1 MSVITPASEYN
12 STERVNTV
20 TYKVISDEI
29 QRANQIMLAR
39 KSLSDVCK
47 KIDFFSAFP
56 LFVEIDITGQSK
68 SKDDEKQYKDFQ
80 GIVESKILKLI
91 QNIIRYHKKE
101 IDDGSFKVIPFP
113 KMFKKK

>member
-20 TYKVISDEI
+20 TYKVISEEI
-29 QRANQIMLAR
+29 QRAHQIMLAR

-47 KIDFFSAFP
+47 KIDFFGAFP

-68 SKDDEKQYKDFQ
+68 SKDDEK
-80 GIVESKILKLI
+80 
-91 QNIIRYHKKE
+91 
-101 IDDGSFKVIPFP
+101 
-113 KMFKKK
+113 